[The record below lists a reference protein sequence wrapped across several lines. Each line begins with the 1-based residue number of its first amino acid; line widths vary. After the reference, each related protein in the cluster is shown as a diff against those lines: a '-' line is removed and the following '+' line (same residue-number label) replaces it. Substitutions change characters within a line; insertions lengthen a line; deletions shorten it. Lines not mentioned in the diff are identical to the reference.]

1 MMFIEHYHLCLIIII
16 TTHSNV
22 VHCDFQQTTLVSDHL
37 SKDLK
42 SEQCLKKTI
51 ELTFTNYSYGV
62 FDIFYDFSQN
72 ICQNMQARLDDT
84 YLKIFVNVMTAKMI
98 EDVLQPAF
106 RLWLKQ
112 FWAHLSLTIAAI
124 FIFLLP
130 ISGFF
135 FFHKQCC
142 RNHDRVKHKNNNS
155 FEILSCGYLL
165 LLIGMQAVMTGSF
178 ILSLES
184 IDYILNNTND
194 INKFVRSISEDAINV
209 IEIIL
214 DDIKCE
220 MEITLSKLFDKVKY
234 LSRQLPSNAF
244 NHYKESDGYI
254 NMQSAINNLENV
266 SWASNKTPVSLEII
280 ICDIR
285 ILPKPLQIK
294 MENLTLMINDIISYI
309 NQINEH
315 YNKVYQMNNT
325 WNNLDDLVV
334 NSKEMQNILEESDA
348 LITDTEKRTMKMFGI
363 IHNGAV
369 DVIKFIQKNNQE
381 MDNFHKNYI
390 ESREFAETGNI
401 LYLLVIIP
409 VLSVIIPTIIVV
421 FCGIAKL
428 FANDKSLKIFNCG
441 RYFGLFALAGA
452 FFTGWIVMLIASLSF
467 VVGYSVETFCNPLF
481 HDPEMRFFKALPSF
495 YMQNPI
501 DNKIFTT
508 NIGNIIMR
516 CKNNET
522 ILSVLEVE
530 RLINTDAIMKKMD
543 VEEKRDEMIDVIKNI
558 NFKQHFPEQFF
569 NQLIEDSE
577 QLKKMNIELHNF
589 AISGDII
596 ELNESFRVNF
606 NYMKNNVSK
615 LIEVIDYTVNTT
627 KQIVEEH
634 LYSGEIIDENVQIII
649 KESNHTI
656 AEIREYIHGSIDHFQ
671 KNSYGCRPVYDIWEN
686 TGITVS
692 QKINRPIQGHWVST
706 ALLAFSFVPVIVLT
720 VLIIEYLTTYNRKY
734 DLKENLSENTITMST
749 TTDAYQ

>member
-1 MMFIEHYHLCLIIII
+1 
-16 TTHSNV
+16 
-22 VHCDFQQTTLVSDHL
+22 
-37 SKDLK
+37 
-42 SEQCLKKTI
+42 
-51 ELTFTNYSYGV
+51 
-62 FDIFYDFSQN
+62 
-72 ICQNMQARLDDT
+72 
-84 YLKIFVNVMTAKMI
+84 
-98 EDVLQPAF
+98 
-106 RLWLKQ
+106 
-112 FWAHLSLTIAAI
+112 
-124 FIFLLP
+124 
-130 ISGFF
+130 
-135 FFHKQCC
+135 
-142 RNHDRVKHKNNNS
+142 
-155 FEILSCGYLL
+155 
-165 LLIGMQAVMTGSF
+165 MQAVMTGSF

-309 NQINEH
+309 NQINE
-315 YNKVYQMNNT
+315 
-325 WNNLDDLVV
+325 
-334 NSKEMQNILEESDA
+334 QNILEESDA

-369 DVIKFIQKNNQE
+369 DVI
-381 MDNFHKNYI
+381 
-390 ESREFAETGNI
+390 
-401 LYLLVIIP
+401 
-409 VLSVIIPTIIVV
+409 
-421 FCGIAKL
+421 
-428 FANDKSLKIFNCG
+428 NDKSLKIFNCG

-615 LIEVIDYTVNTT
+615 LIEVI
-627 KQIVEEH
+627 E
-634 LYSGEIIDENVQIII
+634 LVQ
-649 KESNHTI
+649 
-656 AEIREYIHGSIDHFQ
+656 F
-671 KNSYGCRPVYDIWEN
+671 
-686 TGITVS
+686 
-692 QKINRPIQGHWVST
+692 
-706 ALLAFSFVPVIVLT
+706 
-720 VLIIEYLTTYNRKY
+720 
-734 DLKENLSENTITMST
+734 
-749 TTDAYQ
+749 